1 MAEKLEHG
9 YTSIFVCLA
18 KIEVYPCLMQILYTI
33 RWNNHK
39 SQTQKKWISQHK
51 GFYSTTQVQG
61 SDYVPSDINKKIK
74 CTKRS

>member
-33 RWNNHK
+33 RRNNHK
-39 SQTQKKWISQHK
+39 SQTQKQLLSQQ

-61 SDYVPSDINKKIK
+61 SVYVPSDINKKKIK
-74 CTKRS
+74 